1 MRLDDLSRYAPVG
14 MKLHM
19 EKTIWGLCLIASW
32 IYSGLFL
39 VRFADACG
47 ELYEY
52 NGVKQVLMEG
62 ARMERFGT
70 LLGNGLNGFAITA
83 MVMMLFS
90 IYHYLYHFQDSKS
103 IYLMRRLPNRWEL
116 SRRCLTLPVAAA
128 VLSLA
133 AAVLLLGF
141 YFGIYL
147 VFTPKGCLPW

>member
-1 MRLDDLSRYAPVG
+1 MRLDDLSWYAPVG

-19 EKTIWGLCLIASW
+19 EKTVWGLGLGASL
-32 IYSGLFL
+32 IYSGIFL

-47 ELYEY
+47 ELYGYQGME
-52 NGVKQVLMEG
+52 QVLIEG
-62 ARMERFGT
+62 ARMERFRV
-70 LLGNGLNGFAITA
+70 LLGNGLAGFAITA
-83 MVMMLFS
+83 LVMLLFS

-103 IYLMRRLPNRWEL
+103 IYLMRRLPRRWEL
-116 SRRCLTLPVAAA
+116 LRRCLTLPVAAA

-133 AAVLLLGF
+133 AAMVMQGF

>member
-1 MRLDDLSRYAPVG
+1 
-14 MKLHM
+14 M
-19 EKTIWGLCLIASW
+19 EKTVWGLGLGASL
-32 IYSGLFL
+32 IYSGIFL

-52 NGVKQVLMEG
+52 QGMEQVLIEG
-62 ARMERFGT
+62 ARMERFRV
-70 LLGNGLNGFAITA
+70 LLDNGLAGFAITA
-83 MVMMLFS
+83 LVMLLFS

-103 IYLMRRLPNRWEL
+103 IYLMRRLPRRWEL
-116 SRRCLTLPVAAA
+116 HRRCLTLPVAAA

-133 AAVLLLGF
+133 AAVAMQGF

>member
-14 MKLHM
+14 MKLQM
-19 EKTIWGLCLIASW
+19 EKTVWGLALGASL

-47 ELYEY
+47 GLYEY
-52 NGVKQVLMEG
+52 KGVDRVLMEG
-62 ARMERFGT
+62 AKMERFGV
-70 LLGNGLNGFAITA
+70 LLGNGLVGFAITA
-83 MVMMLFS
+83 VVMLLFS
-90 IYHYLYHFQDSKS
+90 IYHYLYHFQDCRS

-116 SRRCLTLPVAAA
+116 PRRCLTLPLAAA
-128 VLSLA
+128 VLSLVS
-133 AAVLLLGF
+133 AAVLMGF

>member
-1 MRLDDLSRYAPVG
+1 
-14 MKLHM
+14 M
-19 EKTIWGLCLIASW
+19 EKTVWGLGLGASL
-32 IYSGLFL
+32 IYSGIFL

-52 NGVKQVLMEG
+52 QGMEQVLIEG
-62 ARMERFGT
+62 ARMERFRV
-70 LLGNGLNGFAITA
+70 LLGNGLAGFAITA
-83 MVMMLFS
+83 LVMLLFS

-103 IYLMRRLPNRWEL
+103 IYLMRRLPRRWEL
-116 SRRCLTLPVAAA
+116 HRRCLTLPVAAA

-133 AAVLLLGF
+133 AAMVMQGF

>member
-19 EKTIWGLCLIASW
+19 EKTVCGLGLGASLV
-32 IYSGLFL
+32 YSGLFL
-39 VRFADACG
+39 IRFADACG

-52 NGVKQVLMEG
+52 KGVDRVLIEG
-62 ARMERFGT
+62 AKIERFGV
-70 LLGNGLNGFAITA
+70 LLGNGLVGFAITA
-83 MVMMLFS
+83 VVMLLFS

-103 IYLMRRLPNRWEL
+103 IYLMLRLPDRWEL

-133 AAVLLLGF
+133 AAVVLLGF

-147 VFTPKGCLPW
+147 LFTPKGCLPW

>member
-19 EKTIWGLCLIASW
+19 EKTVWGLGLGASLV
-32 IYSGLFL
+32 YSGLFL
-39 VRFADACG
+39 LRFADACG

-52 NGVKQVLMEG
+52 KGVDRVLIEG
-62 ARMERFGT
+62 AKIERFGV
-70 LLGNGLNGFAITA
+70 LLGNGLVGFAITA
-83 MVMMLFS
+83 VVMLLFS

-103 IYLMRRLPNRWEL
+103 IYLMRRLSDRWEL

-133 AAVLLLGF
+133 AAVVLLGF

-147 VFTPKGCLPW
+147 LFTPKGCLPW

>member
-14 MKLHM
+14 MKLQM
-19 EKTIWGLCLIASW
+19 EKTVWGLALGASL

-39 VRFADACG
+39 IRFADACG

-52 NGVKQVLMEG
+52 KGVDRVLIEG
-62 ARMERFGT
+62 AQIERFGV
-70 LLGNGLNGFAITA
+70 LLGNGLVGFAITA
-83 MVMMLFS
+83 VVMLLFS

-116 SRRCLTLPVAAA
+116 SRRCLTLPVAVA
-128 VLSLA
+128 VLSLV
-133 AAVLLLGF
+133 AAVVLLGF

-147 VFTPKGCLPW
+147 LFTPKGCLPW

>member
-19 EKTIWGLCLIASW
+19 EKAVWGLCLGASLV
-32 IYSGLFL
+32 YSGCFL
-39 VRFADACG
+39 IRFADACE

-52 NGVKQVLMEG
+52 RGVDRILIEG
-62 ARMERFGT
+62 AKVERFGV
-70 LLGNGLNGFAITA
+70 LLGNGLWGFAITA

-116 SRRCLTLPVAAA
+116 PRRCLTLPVAAA

-133 AAVLLLGF
+133 AAVVLLGF

>member
-1 MRLDDLSRYAPVG
+1 MRLDNLSRYAPVG

-19 EKTIWGLCLIASW
+19 EKTVWGLGLGASLV
-32 IYSGLFL
+32 YSGLFL
-39 VRFADACG
+39 IRFVDACG

-52 NGVKQVLMEG
+52 KGVDRVLIEG
-62 ARMERFGT
+62 AKIERFGV
-70 LLGNGLNGFAITA
+70 LLGNGLVGFAITA
-83 MVMMLFS
+83 VVMLLFS

-133 AAVLLLGF
+133 AAVVLLGF
-141 YFGIYL
+141 YLGIYL

>member
-19 EKTIWGLCLIASW
+19 EKTVWGLGLGTSLV
-32 IYSGLFL
+32 YSGLFL
-39 VRFADACG
+39 LRFADACG

-52 NGVKQVLMEG
+52 KGVDRVLIEG
-62 ARMERFGT
+62 AKIERFGV
-70 LLGNGLNGFAITA
+70 LLGNGLVGFAITA
-83 MVMMLFS
+83 VVMLLFS

-103 IYLMRRLPNRWEL
+103 IYLMRRLSDRWEL

-133 AAVLLLGF
+133 AAVVLLGF

-147 VFTPKGCLPW
+147 LFTPKGCLPW